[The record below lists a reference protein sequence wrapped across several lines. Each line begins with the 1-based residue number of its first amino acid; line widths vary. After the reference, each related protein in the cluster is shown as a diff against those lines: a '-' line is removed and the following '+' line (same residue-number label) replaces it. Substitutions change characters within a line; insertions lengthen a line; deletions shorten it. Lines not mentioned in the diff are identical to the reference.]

1 VSEREGNQE
10 IYIMNSDGTG
20 VRNLSQDPG
29 DDTFLHGSLMSL
41 FVDPWSPGGTKLA
54 FASERTGNRE
64 IYVIREDGSG
74 LTNVTND
81 PATDRFDGWAP
92 SGDWIAFE
100 SDRNGPWHIFAVNP
114 ELGGRRRVKPLVAEG
129 WKCFVEHDIHHITK
143 SVAGSGR
150 LRRPSTQPATGMGSW
165 RRELVESKE
174 AVPWNPV
181 VGPVRQQPERY
192 VKYLWSRDRL
202 NLGFKFYEGIGEA
215 QNPQNQPEHR
225 SGLYGEGQRSKCTC
239 DPMTR
244 RSTLGQDEG
253 ESRSTVRLA
262 VPVGPEQNPCLV
274 DYSTEFWESKDASR

>member
-1 VSEREGNQE
+1 
-10 IYIMNSDGTG
+10 M
-20 VRNLSQDPG
+20 
-29 DDTFLHGSLMSL
+29 
-41 FVDPWSPGGTKLA
+41 
-54 FASERTGNRE
+54 
-64 IYVIREDGSG
+64 
-74 LTNVTND
+74 
-81 PATDRFDGWAP
+81 
-92 SGDWIAFE
+92 
-100 SDRNGPWHIFAVNP
+100 RNGQGAT
-114 ELGGRRRVKPLVAEG
+114 A
-129 WKCFVEHDIHHITK
+129 IT
-143 SVAGSGR
+143 S
-150 LRRPSTQPATGMGSW
+150 
-165 RRELVESKE
+165 
-174 AVPWNPV
+174 
-181 VGPVRQQPERY
+181 Y